1 MVESEKRGGEGQTAP
16 KILFST
22 SEKRF
27 FIYITLWKQ
36 VICDLCPAG
45 GGWHGT
51 KNQNSLKNLQH
62 FGLKRYFG
70 KNFTILHRRFRIFI
84 TNHFSGS
91 RITSSQR
98 TRPLVGT
105 PWTVRRT
112 TIPSARIS
120 ILWKTARYHCPF
132 VGPRV

>member
-45 GGWHGT
+45 GMAWDEES
-51 KNQNSLKNLQH
+51 K
-62 FGLKRYFG
+62 
-70 KNFTILHRRFRIFI
+70 
-84 TNHFSGS
+84 FSEKS
-91 RITSSQR
+91 PAFWPET
-98 TRPLVGT
+98 L
-105 PWTVRRT
+105 
-112 TIPSARIS
+112 
-120 ILWKTARYHCPF
+120 LWKEFYDFT
-132 VGPRV
+132 